1 MRDLAEFIMRGRWQ
15 ALAVAVIG
23 SVLVIAAPVSA
34 AAIALVTLGRGVRD
48 GVWVA
53 LWSMLPALLL
63 GWVSGDYGTGLLLL
77 SVFVGAA
84 VLAQTYSLS
93 LAFLAVVPMSALGGA
108 ALLAFNSAFL
118 DAVLTVFDTW
128 IEALE
133 SGADETAVIGLLR
146 PSVPQVAGLMA
157 VGNSLLACLSL
168 LLGRYWQAALYKPGA
183 FGDEFRALR
192 LPSLWAAS
200 LVLVTVAGALGG
212 RELAAWTALAG
223 IPVTICGFALLHHVA
238 RDRQLGFGFLAVS
251 YMLWA
256 FVDLLKVGVLVAVLL
271 DAFFDFGRRAKRADS
286 RVES

>member
-1 MRDLAEFIMRGRWQ
+1 MMRDLAEFIMRGRWQ

-23 SVLVIAAPVSA
+23 SVLVVAAPVSA
-34 AAIALVTLGRGVRD
+34 AAIALVTLGRSVRD
-48 GVWVA
+48 GAWIA
-53 LWSMLPALLL
+53 LWSLLPALLL

-93 LAFLAVVPMSALGGA
+93 LALVAVVPVSALGGVV
-108 ALLAFNSAFL
+108 LLAFNSAFL
-118 DAVLTVFDTW
+118 DALLMMFDTW

-133 SGADETAVIGLLR
+133 SGADDAAVIEIMR

-192 LPSLWAAS
+192 LPSLWAVT
-200 LVLVTVAGALGG
+200 LVLVVIAGAVGG
-212 RELAAWTALAG
+212 RDVAAWTALAG

-251 YMLWA
+251 YMLWT
-256 FVDLLKVGVLVAVLL
+256 FVDLLKVGVLIAVLL
-271 DAFFDFGRRAKRADS
+271 DAFFDFGRRAKAS
-286 RVES
+286 